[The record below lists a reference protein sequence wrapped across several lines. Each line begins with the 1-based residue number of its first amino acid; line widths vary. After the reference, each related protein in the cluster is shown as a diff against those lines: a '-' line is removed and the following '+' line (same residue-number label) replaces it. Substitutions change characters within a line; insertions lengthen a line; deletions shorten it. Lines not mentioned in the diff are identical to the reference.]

1 MARLHSHLDLAF
13 QFGMV
18 ILGSLFNAA
27 NAENFKPWANFMSM
41 HLFSFAGIKIMDG
54 MGSKEEEGL

>member
-1 MARLHSHLDLAF
+1 
-13 QFGMV
+13 
-18 ILGSLFNAA
+18 
-27 NAENFKPWANFMSM
+27 MSM